1 MSKQPEALRLAD
13 SLEHDLLER
22 NGSRLSIYMQEI
34 ADSSAAEL
42 RRLHALN
49 VELLAM
55 LKESVKPLH
64 LYRAYGWSDRL
75 RVIDRVEALV
85 ARAEAA

>member
-13 SLEHDLLER
+13 EVLMPWPTVPPL
-22 NGSRLSIYMQEI
+22 YQ
-34 ADSSAAEL
+34 AATEL

-49 VELLAM
+49 GELLAM

-85 ARAEAA
+85 AKAEAA